1 MKARW
6 QLGVL
11 LCKYKLNGSC
21 KVGKSRQEES
31 SVMRADEVRRL
42 LKIGR
47 NTLYEWCEQGIIP
60 HKRVN
65 RVILFSRKRIQEWLE
80 NNQNERR

>member
-1 MKARW
+1 
-6 QLGVL
+6 
-11 LCKYKLNGSC
+11 
-21 KVGKSRQEES
+21 
-31 SVMRADEVRRL
+31 MRADEVRRL